1 MNRLAIALAPLILA
15 ASAFSAH
22 AQDPHAGHTMPAT
35 PALTRPAPD
44 PVVRPQTPTRPAT
57 QDPHAGHVMPPA
69 QTTPATDPHAGH
81 RMPAQ
86 PVTVDP
92 HAGHI
97 MPSAQT
103 PPEADPHAG
112 HVMPAQSVP
121 VDPHAGHVMP
131 TTPATQPDPHAGHDM
146 PTTPAT
152 QPDPHAGHDMSTVPP
167 AQAADP
173 HAGHDMSTMS
183 MGPPDVPTSA
193 DNPGRPPEA
202 PVPAAALSGP
212 VHAADL
218 VFGADTMAAA
228 RQVLVHENGDVR
240 TTAVIIDRLEAGL
253 GDDGETWLWDVQG
266 WSGGDINRF
275 WWKSEGEGDFDGGL
289 EETELQAL
297 YSRAVTPFWD
307 VQAGVRQD
315 FRPDGEDTTH
325 LVLGL
330 QGLAPYW
337 WEVDAAAFLSTEGD
351 LTARVEAEYDQRITQ
366 RLILQPRLE
375 IDVSASDIP
384 ELEIGSGLSS
394 VEAGLRLR
402 YEFRKEFAPYVG
414 VEWSRSFGDTADY
427 IEARGGEAQ
436 DTRFVVGLK
445 AWF

>member
-15 ASAFSAH
+15 VGAVSAQ

-35 PALTRPAPD
+35 SAPARPAPAPAD
-44 PVVRPQTPTRPAT
+44 APQTPARHAA
-57 QDPHAGHVMPPA
+57 QDPHAGPIMPPA
-69 QTTPATDPHAGH
+69 
-81 RMPAQ
+81 R
-86 PVTVDP
+86 
-92 HAGHI
+92 
-97 MPSAQT
+97 T
-103 PPEADPHAG
+103 PPAADPHAG
-112 HVMPAQSVP
+112 HQMPAP
-121 VDPHAGHVMP
+121 
-131 TTPATQPDPHAGHDM
+131 PAAADPHAGHDM
-146 PTTPAT
+146 TAPAPA
-152 QPDPHAGHDMSTVPP
+152 QPDPHAGHDMSAMPP
-167 AQAADP
+167 AQADP

-183 MGPPDVPTSA
+183 MGPPDIPTSA
-193 DNPGRPPEA
+193 DTPGRPPED
-202 PVPAAALSGP
+202 PLPAAALGEP
-212 VHAADL
+212 IHAADL
-218 VFGADTMAAA
+218 VFGAEAMAAS
-228 RQVLVHENGDVR
+228 RRTLVRENGDVR
-240 TTAVIIDRLEAGL
+240 TTAVIIDRLEAGF
-253 GDDGETWLWDVQG
+253 GDDGESYLWDVQG

-275 WWKSEGEGDFDGGL
+275 WWKSEGEGEFGGDL
-289 EETELQAL
+289 EEAEVQAL

-325 LVLGL
+325 LVLGV
-330 QGLAPYW
+330 QGLASYW

-375 IDVSASDIP
+375 IDASASDIP
-384 ELEIGSGLSS
+384 ELETGSGLSS

-414 VEWSRSFGDTADY
+414 VEWSRALGDTADY
-427 IEARGGEAQ
+427 IEARGGEPE

>member
-1 MNRLAIALAPLILA
+1 MNRLAVALAPLILA
-15 ASAFSAH
+15 ATGFSAQ
-22 AQDPHAGHTMPAT
+22 AQDPHAGHAMPA
-35 PALTRPAPD
+35 
-44 PVVRPQTPTRPAT
+44 PTRPASAPSAT
-57 QDPHAGHVMPPA
+57 PQTPVRPAMQDPHAGHVMPSA
-69 QTTPATDPHAGH
+69 QTPPAGDPHAGH
-81 RMPAQ
+81 QMQVQPA
-86 PVTVDP
+86 TVDP
-92 HAGHI
+92 H
-97 MPSAQT
+97 S
-103 PPEADPHAG
+103 
-112 HVMPAQSVP
+112 
-121 VDPHAGHVMP
+121 
-131 TTPATQPDPHAGHDM
+131 GHDM
-146 PTTPAT
+146 STQAPTR
-152 QPDPHAGHDMSTVPP
+152 PDPHAGHDMSTMPSAP
-167 AQAADP
+167 ADP
-173 HAGHDMSTMS
+173 HAGHDMSTMN
-183 MGPPDVPTSA
+183 MGPPDVPTGA
-193 DNPGRPPEA
+193 DNPGRPPED
-202 PVPAAALSGP
+202 PLPAAALGGP
-212 VHAADL
+212 RHAADL
-218 VFGADTMAAA
+218 IFGVEAMSAA
-228 RQVLVHENGDVR
+228 RTTLVRENGDVR
-240 TTAVIIDRLEAGL
+240 ATAVIIDRLEAGF
-253 GDDGETWLWDVQG
+253 GDENETWLWDVQG

-275 WWKSEGEGDFDGGL
+275 WWKSEGEGAFDEGL
-289 EETELQAL
+289 EEAELQAL

-375 IDVSASDIP
+375 IDASASDIP

-427 IEARGGEAQ
+427 IEARGGEVDA
-436 DTRFVVGLK
+436 TRVVVGLK

>member
-15 ASAFSAH
+15 AGAFNAQ
-22 AQDPHAGHTMPAT
+22 AQDPHAGHTMPGT
-35 PALTRPAPD
+35 PAPTRPAPD
-44 PVVRPQTPTRPAT
+44 PVARPQTPARPPA

-69 QTTPATDPHAGH
+69 QTPAA
-81 RMPAQ
+81 
-86 PVTVDP
+86 
-92 HAGHI
+92 
-97 MPSAQT
+97 
-103 PPEADPHAG
+103 ADPHAG
-112 HVMPAQSVP
+112 HQMPAQP
-121 VDPHAGHVMP
+121 TTVDPHAGHVMP
-131 TTPATQPDPHAGHDM
+131 TTP
-146 PTTPAT
+146 PAE
-152 QPDPHAGHDMSTVPP
+152 PDPHAGHDMSTMTP
-167 AQAADP
+167 AQADP

-202 PVPAAALSGP
+202 PVPAAAVSGP

-218 VFGADTMAAA
+218 VFGAEAMAAA
-228 RQVLVHENGDVR
+228 RQILVHENGDVR
-240 TTAVIIDRLEAGL
+240 TTAVIIDRLEAGF
-253 GDDGETWLWDVQG
+253 GDDGETSLWDVQG

-275 WWKSEGEGDFDGGL
+275 WWKSEGEGDFDDGL

-375 IDVSASDIP
+375 IDLSASDIP

-402 YEFRKEFAPYVG
+402 YEFSKEFAPYVG
-414 VEWSRSFGDTADY
+414 VEWSRAFADTADY
-427 IEARGGEAQ
+427 IEARGGEA
-436 DTRFVVGLK
+436 DDVRFVVGLK